1 MSPASYLTA
10 PPRVAAASIAPVT
23 IGFLALFWLSLALAV
38 ILPALGIVVVIRRG
52 LALWGDLKR
61 AGRAFVAALDDAGR
75 KLERMSSSAE
85 GLGDV
90 TARAEPPVERL
101 HVSLARLAVLRSA
114 LRDVQDSVGR
124 VTAVYPRK

>member
-23 IGFLALFWLSLALAV
+23 IDSLALFWLSVAAV
-38 ILPALGIVVVIRRG
+38 VVLPAIGIVVVVRRG
-52 LALWGDLKR
+52 LALWRDLKR
-61 AGRAFVAALDDAGR
+61 AARAFGAALDDVGR
-75 KLERMSSSAE
+75 KLESMSTGAE
-85 GLGDV
+85 GLSDV
-90 TARAEPPVERL
+90 TARAEPPADRL
-101 HVSLARLAVLRSA
+101 RVSLARLAVLRSA

>member
-23 IGFLALFWLSLALAV
+23 IGSLALFWLSLAVAV
-38 ILPALGIVVVIRRG
+38 VLPAVGIVVLVRRG
-52 LALWGDLKR
+52 LALWRDLKR
-61 AGRAFVAALDDAGR
+61 AARAFGAGLDDIGR
-75 KLERMSSSAE
+75 KVERMSTGAE
-85 GLGDV
+85 ALGDV
-90 TARAEPPVERL
+90 AARAEPPADRL
-101 HVSLARLAVLRSA
+101 RVSLARLAVLRSA